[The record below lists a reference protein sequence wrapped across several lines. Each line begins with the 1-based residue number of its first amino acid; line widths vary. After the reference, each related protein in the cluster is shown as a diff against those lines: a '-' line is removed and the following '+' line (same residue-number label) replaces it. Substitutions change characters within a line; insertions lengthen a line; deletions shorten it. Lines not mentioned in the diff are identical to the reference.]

1 MSKTV
6 KELYSESFGGNYKDC
21 EDLKLIFIPFEDD
34 SEPGSIIYS
43 FKLKES
49 DSYGST
55 SEE

>member
-6 KELYSESFGGNYKDC
+6 KELYSESFGGYKDC

-43 FKLKES
+43 FKLEES
-49 DSYGST
+49 DYHGST